1 MAYEVE
7 AVVLV
12 DLQRDFF
19 DDAELAR
26 HRERVVAACNTMCA
40 QAAAVGVPVVEI
52 RTVHARDRSTWS
64 RNMLEDGRGMVI
76 EGTPGAEPLPELE
89 CAAATVV
96 PKTRDSAFHGTAL
109 AHLLEELGVTTFA
122 LGGVSTE
129 SCIAVTA
136 SDAYAHDFGVVLVED
151 AIASV
156 DSEQHDRTLALL
168 REQYR
173 QPVATVDE
181 LTFRP
186 PAASRTGFAEPGL
199 EQVQPG

>member
-19 DDAELAR
+19 ADAELAR
-26 HRERVVAACNTMCA
+26 HRERVVAACNGLCA
-40 QAAAVGVPVVEI
+40 RATALEVPVIEI
-52 RTVHARDRSTWS
+52 RTVHAPDRSTWT

-76 EGTPGAEPLPELE
+76 DGTPGAERLPELE
-89 CAAATVV
+89 CSVTAVV
-96 PKTRDSAFHGTAL
+96 PKTRDSAFHGTVL
-109 AHLLEELGVTTFA
+109 EDLLKELGVSTFA
-122 LGGVSTE
+122 LCGVSTE

-136 SDAYAHDFGVVLVED
+136 SDAYAYDFGVVLVEE

-156 DSEQHDRTLALL
+156 DPDQHDRTLALL

-173 QPVATVDE
+173 QPVGGVDDV
-181 LTFRP
+181 TFRQP
-186 PAASRTGFAEPGL
+186 SASRGRSAEPGL
-199 EQVQPG
+199 GRVQPG